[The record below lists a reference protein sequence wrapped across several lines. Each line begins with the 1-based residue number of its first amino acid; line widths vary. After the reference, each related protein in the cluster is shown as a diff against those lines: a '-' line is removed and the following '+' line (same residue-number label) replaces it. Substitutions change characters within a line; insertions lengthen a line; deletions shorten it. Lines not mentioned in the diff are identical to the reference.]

1 MTVIIGYHG
10 IIQTIQYSKTFF
22 TFQKQGTYGQKIRT
36 KRTDMNNRKH
46 KLMVIFLESF
56 SFSSDF
62 SILLMQ
68 HGYQTA
74 EIISLKIK

>member
-22 TFQKQGTYGQKIRT
+22 TFQKRGTYGQKIRT

-62 SILLMQ
+62 NILLMQ

-74 EIISLKIK
+74 EIILKIK